1 MVNPE
6 GEQDEFYLYSLFIRQ
21 KNFGRIDGHCQA
33 YGQHTSTP
41 AHQHTYKGTVPAT
54 Q

>member
-33 YGQHTSTP
+33 YASTP

>member
-6 GEQDEFYLYSLFIRQ
+6 GEQDEFIYSLFIRH

-33 YGQHTSTP
+33 YGQHT
-41 AHQHTYKGTVPAT
+41 QHTYKGTVPAT